1 MHHRPFRK
9 TQGVADA
16 RTTGKVTCGTLIAF
30 GAHADIMRA
39 CKLSFFFKYLG
50 RRLGDFPRR

>member
-16 RTTGKVTCGTLIAF
+16 RTTGKVTGGTLIAI
-30 GAHADIMRA
+30 GTHADIMRA
-39 CKLSFFFKYLG
+39 CKIIVLF
-50 RRLGDFPRR
+50 